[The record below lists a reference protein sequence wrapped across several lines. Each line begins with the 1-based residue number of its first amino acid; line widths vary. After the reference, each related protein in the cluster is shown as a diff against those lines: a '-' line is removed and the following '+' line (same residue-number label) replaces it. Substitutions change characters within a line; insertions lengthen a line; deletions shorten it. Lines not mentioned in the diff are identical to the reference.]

1 MGGLLPQ
8 PLLEDMKAKKRRVLH
23 HQQQLVERGLNL
35 GPAGAAASDDEEYML
50 PPVSRGKRFP
60 PPLHAR
66 SDHLLNFFCVLLVKK
81 IIDLPGQQIND
92 PSSGKRCSLLFLPAN
107 PLSPSRTLERL
118 FELTRRPPRAL
129 NLPRALLPELQRCKD
144 AVRCVELGSEV
155 PGHRQEQ
162 LTQTLIVRL

>member
-1 MGGLLPQ
+1 MVALIAGSGDLTLIIEPSIGGLLPQ

-66 SDHLLNFFCVLLVKK
+66 SDH
-81 IIDLPGQQIND
+81 
-92 PSSGKRCSLLFLPAN
+92 
-107 PLSPSRTLERL
+107 
-118 FELTRRPPRAL
+118 
-129 NLPRALLPELQRCKD
+129 
-144 AVRCVELGSEV
+144 
-155 PGHRQEQ
+155 
-162 LTQTLIVRL
+162 